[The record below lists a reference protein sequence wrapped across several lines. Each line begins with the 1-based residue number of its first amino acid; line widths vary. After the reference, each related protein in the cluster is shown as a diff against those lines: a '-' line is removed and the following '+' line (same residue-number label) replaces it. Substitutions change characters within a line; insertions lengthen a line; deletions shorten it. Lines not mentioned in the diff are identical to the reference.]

1 MKIEFKSIGT
11 IHSHFKKKEGMPI
24 QSIGAKGIKG
34 FIRIKKNYIAGLKDL
49 DGFSHIY
56 LIYYFHK
63 SNGFE
68 LHVTPFL
75 DNKPHGVF
83 ATRVPKR
90 PNSVGISVVKLL
102 SIKKNILEIE
112 NVDIIDGTPLL
123 DIKPYIPQFDIHSV
137 DKNGWVGQ
145 KADNLNDILSDN
157 RFE

>member
-1 MKIEFKSIGT
+1 
-11 IHSHFKKKEGMPI
+11 
-24 QSIGAKGIKG
+24 
-34 FIRIKKNYIAGLKDL
+34 LL
-49 DGFSHIY
+49 
-56 LIYYFHK
+56 
-63 SNGFE
+63 
-68 LHVTPFL
+68 VTPFL

-123 DIKPYIPQFDIHSV
+123 DIKPYIPKFDIHIV

-145 KADNLNDILSDN
+145 KADNLNDTLSDN